1 LGEASSVKTRTRVI
15 LIAINVVTI
24 GILVWSL
31 RNFKLGEFV
40 EDLATT
46 NWWWV
51 ALAIVSDIGVYV
63 LQALRWKLLLHPVEP
78 ASLWQTLR
86 AIYVGQ
92 FGNEALGFNAGELVR
107 CYLITRW
114 TSLPFSVSIS
124 SALIERIFDG
134 IWLSAC
140 LFLALKI
147 VPHPAH
153 MRLLIGSEYVLLG
166 FVILGSSL
174 LAIALFHRQR
184 AHAAL
189 SGKTWQRQLRVLIDD
204 LSLIGHS
211 RYLYFAFLL
220 SLPFLLLQAIPI
232 YATFRGYGFEGLA
245 LTDALAMMVI
255 LRLGSA
261 VPQTPGNI
269 GFFLLSKE
277 ILERIFGV
285 DHVEADHFS
294 MLLWGIVMLRMVI
307 GGAVALGITGS
318 GFGELRK
325 AAHATHAQHVRS
337 RE

>member
-1 LGEASSVKTRTRVI
+1 M
-15 LIAINVVTI
+15 
-24 GILVWSL
+24 
-31 RNFKLGEFV
+31 RNFKLAEFV

-51 ALAIVSDIGVYV
+51 ALAIVSDIGVYI
-63 LQALRWKLLLHPVEP
+63 LQAFRWKLLLHPVEP

-114 TSLPFSVSIS
+114 TALPFSVSIS

-153 MRLLIGSEYVLLG
+153 MRLLVGSEYVLLG

-174 LAIALFHRQR
+174 LAIALFHKQR

-220 SLPFLLLQAIPI
+220 SMPFLLLQSIPI

-245 LTDALAMMVI
+245 LYGRVGDDGDFAAGE
-255 LRLGSA
+255 RGSA
-261 VPQTPGNI
+261 GAGEHRILFVVEGNSAEDFQR
-269 GFFLLSKE
+269 GSRGGGSFFDAAVGN
-277 ILERIFGV
+277 R
-285 DHVEADHFS
+285 HVAHGDRWS
-294 MLLWGIVMLRMVI
+294 
-307 GGAVALGITGS
+307 GGAGRHGLGVWRVEEG
-318 GFGELRK
+318 GACGAR
-325 AAHATHAQHVRS
+325 
-337 RE
+337 